1 MFGLRWANIISIKE
15 LKINFIFL
23 KFQQLL
29 PKQHRELLLGQGQ
42 QVAPLETKLG
52 VMEEEVLQR
61 QLQAMVKED
70 QRLVRVEQLPEL
82 VLVLERLNL
91 VPWEQVDKTS
101 P

>member
-1 MFGLRWANIISIKE
+1 
-15 LKINFIFL
+15 
-23 KFQQLL
+23 
-29 PKQHRELLLGQGQ
+29 
-42 QVAPLETKLG
+42 
-52 VMEEEVLQR
+52 
-61 QLQAMVKED
+61 MVKED